1 MAISSPRASLI
12 VIPALLTL
20 LLAGCSVPWAG
31 RPRGEAV
38 LHSLTC
44 HCHLIYP
51 ASWWTT
57 GNPGDPSRP
66 MVGLD
71 SFDSLD
77 ADHAPIPSRYASI
90 GIDWQNDPIG
100 QFYLAITTSRF
111 SPEPAQHL
119 TVSGWP
125 ATAYAHWTA
134 PPSDG
139 GYYEVHVYFF
149 VPWYQRLYDVWLHAA
164 SPPGHDVSAQSRSFK
179 RVLGT
184 FTVVP
189 PTATP

>member
-1 MAISSPRASLI
+1 MAIASSRASLI
-12 VIPALLTL
+12 LFPTLLAL

-44 HCHLIYP
+44 HCRLIYP

-77 ADHAPIPSRYASI
+77 ADHAPIPATYASI
-90 GIDWQNDPIG
+90 GIDWQSDPIG
-100 QFYLAITTSRF
+100 QLYLTMTMRDTS
-111 SPEPAQHL
+111 SEPARHL

-134 PPSDG
+134 PLSDG
-139 GYYEVHVYFF
+139 GYYEEHVYFF

-164 SPPGHDVSAQSRSFK
+164 NPPGHDVSAQIRVFQ
-179 RVLGT
+179 RVLST
-184 FTVVP
+184 FTVVL